1 MVARGALVTTV
12 VGSYPQPGWLIDR
25 ERLGERLPPRVRAR
39 ELWRVPEP
47 FLQEAQDDA
56 TRLAVLDL
64 ERAGVDVIGDGE
76 IQGFRVTAAGL
87 NARIPQAIPG
97 LVSGEAGLAAIDAH
111 AIQPFY
117 TGLLARSCGLS
128 VALVPDGD
136 RIVITAG

>member
-1 MVARGALVTTV
+1 MKEDEAPRGVMAT
-12 VGSYPQPGWLIDR
+12 PIRP
-25 ERLGERLPPRVRAR
+25 LPAGPRAR
-39 ELWRVPEP
+39 
-47 FLQEAQDDA
+47 
-56 TRLAVLDL
+56 RLASTRAIVIGLGVLL
-64 ERAGVDVIGDGE
+64 AVNLLILAGQTIPRGGTLTVDAIGDGE